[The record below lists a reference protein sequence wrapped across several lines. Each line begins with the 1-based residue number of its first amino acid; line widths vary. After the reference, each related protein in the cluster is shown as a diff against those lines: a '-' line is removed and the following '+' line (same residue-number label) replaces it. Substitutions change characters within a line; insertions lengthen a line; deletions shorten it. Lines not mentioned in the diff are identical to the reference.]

1 MLVFSRKKNEGIV
14 IGRDLRVVVLE
25 IRGGRVKL
33 GFEAAAK
40 TPILRGEVHQRIVN
54 PPPALAK
61 AECA

>member
-1 MLVFSRKKNEGIV
+1 MLVLSRKKNEAIV

-33 GFEAAAK
+33 GFEAAAE
-40 TPILRGEVHQRIVN
+40 TPIHRGELHERIGKSL
-54 PPPALAK
+54 PAFAR